1 MPGAADAYEHVG
13 ACFLNECDTAPRLTA
28 TGARTVV
35 PGLDG
40 TRRPLHDPAGLERL
54 FKSLLAAAN
63 DDSKSL
69 KHHKD
74 VLKRSTALGALTTL
88 ASVFRST
95 VLNKQSSSRRNDPP
109 DGTATREVPEEARR
123 RQLIEVTIDSLAEVG
138 YVGSTLAQIAQRAG
152 VSPGLVAHY
161 FDDKDGLL
169 EATFRTLARGI
180 GERMRERL
188 RRARTP
194 RGRVQAVIDTNL
206 APEEFDQRTGTAWL
220 AFWGQVLHVK
230 GLKRVQTVYQRRML
244 SNLRHA
250 LRRLVPAGE
259 AHSLAAMIAAM
270 IDGVWLRAAL
280 SRWQEADSE
289 SARAMLTDFVD
300 SRLQR
305 SPRAAAAL
313 PAATTGEAALAP
325 ARVGSP
331 GRSSFRTINPATG
344 EVLAQI
350 AIDGPAEVAAAVAR
364 ASAAQKEW
372 ASLPGVVRGRIL
384 RRAADILRA
393 RNLELAVLE
402 TRDTGKPIQ
411 ETSAVDVISGAD
423 CLEYYAG
430 LAATLAG
437 EHLDLG
443 PQAFGY
449 TRREPLGVV
458 CGIGAWNYPLQI
470 ACWKAAPALACGNAM
485 IFKPAELT
493 PLTAMRLRDVLAE
506 AGLPQGVF
514 QIVQGMADTGR
525 LLTAH
530 PDIRKVSLTG
540 EVGTGKAVMADSA
553 GSLKQ
558 VTLELGGKSPL
569 IIFDDAVLENAVAGA
584 LLGNFYSAG
593 EVCSN
598 GTRVFVQRAIKAAFL
613 ERLAARVGA
622 MRIGDPMDP
631 MTQVGTL
638 ISEDHMTKVLTYI
651 ARGKAEG
658 ARLLTGGHRVSSG
671 DLANGFFVAPTVFDE
686 CHDDMTIVREEIF
699 GPVMSVLEFEDE
711 EEVIARANAT
721 QFGLAAGVFTND
733 LTRAHRVI
741 ARLQAG
747 TCWIN
752 HYNVTPIELPF
763 GGVKLSGLG
772 RENGRAALEHYTQL
786 KSVYVAMGD
795 VEAPY

>member
-1 MPGAADAYEHVG
+1 M
-13 ACFLNECDTAPRLTA
+13 NR
-28 TGARTVV
+28 
-35 PGLDG
+35 
-40 TRRPLHDPAGLERL
+40 
-54 FKSLLAAAN
+54 
-63 DDSKSL
+63 
-69 KHHKD
+69 
-74 VLKRSTALGALTTL
+74 
-88 ASVFRST
+88 
-95 VLNKQSSSRRNDPP
+95 QSSSRRNDPGRYGT
-109 DGTATREVPEEARR
+109 DGAGAREVPEEARR
-123 RQLIEVTIDSLAEVG
+123 QQLIEVTIDSLAHVG

-161 FDDKDGLL
+161 FGDKDGLF
-169 EATFRTLARGI
+169 EAAFRTLARGI

-188 RRARTP
+188 RRANTP

-230 GLKRVQTVYQRRML
+230 GLKRVQAVYQRRML

-250 LRRLVPAGE
+250 LRRLLPDDE
-259 AHSLAAMIAAM
+259 ARSLAAMIAAM

-289 SARAMLTDFVD
+289 SARALLTAFVD
-300 SRLQR
+300 SRLKK
-305 SPRAAAAL
+305 SVAADEAPPTAAPRRAGAK
-313 PAATTGEAALAP
+313 
-325 ARVGSP
+325 
-331 GRSSFRTINPATG
+331 SFKSINPATG

-372 ASLPGVVRGRIL
+372 ASLPGVARGRVL

-393 RNLELAVLE
+393 RNIELAVLE

-411 ETSAVDVISGAD
+411 DTSAVDVLSGAD

-458 CGIGAWNYPLQI
+458 AGIGAWNYPLQI

-493 PLTAMRLRDVLAE
+493 PLTAMSLREVFIE

-514 QIVQGMADTGR
+514 QVVQGMADTGR

-530 PDIRKVSLTG
+530 PEIRKVSLTG
-540 EVGTGKAVMADSA
+540 EVGTGKAVMADA
-553 GSLKQ
+553 AASLKQ

-569 IIFDDAVLENAVAGA
+569 IIFDDAVLENAVGGA

-598 GTRVFVQRAIKAAFL
+598 GTRVFVHRAIKAAFL
-613 ERLAARVGA
+613 ERLAARVSA
-622 MRIGDPMDP
+622 MRIGDPLDP
-631 MTQVGTL
+631 ATQVGAL
-638 ISEDHMTKVLTYI
+638 ISEDHMTKVLGYI
-651 ARGKAEG
+651 GRGKAEG
-658 ARLLTGGHRVSSG
+658 ARLVSGGHRVTGG

-686 CHDDMTIVREEIF
+686 CHDDMAIVREEIF
-699 GPVMSVLEFEDE
+699 GPVMSVLEFGDE

-721 QFGLAAGVFTND
+721 EFGLAAGVFTND

-772 RENGRAALEHYTQL
+772 RENGRAAIEHYSQL